1 MTKRVGD
8 TPTRVGVAVPA
19 AGLGRRMG
27 GARKLF
33 LELAGKPVL
42 LRSLIPFL
50 AENRVTAIAI
60 AVMREELDNQPEW
73 LTDLDKRIVVVE
85 GGATRG
91 ESVACAIGAL
101 PDDVTEIA
109 VHDGARPL
117 VAPELISRCID
128 LACTGVGAVAG
139 EPMID
144 TVKRVDKE
152 DFVTGTPDR
161 STLWSAHTPQVF
173 PAMMLRAAYS
183 KGYPVATD
191 DASLVEATGGRI
203 QMLDDGGMN
212 IKITR
217 PADLVLAEAIL
228 STRDSD

>member
-8 TPTRVGVAVPA
+8 ALARVGVAVPA

-27 GARKLF
+27 GVRKPF

-42 LRSLIPFL
+42 LRSLSPFL
-50 AENRVTAIAI
+50 AEPRGTAIAI
-60 AVMREELDNQPEW
+60 SVTREELDNQPEW
-73 LTDLDKRIVVVE
+73 LTDLDKRIVIVE

-91 ESVACAIGAL
+91 ASVACAIAAL

-117 VAPELISRCID
+117 VAPEVISRCID
-128 LACTGVGAVAG
+128 VARTGVGAVAG

-152 DFVTGTPDR
+152 DFVTATTDR

-183 KGYPVATD
+183 KGSAVTTD

-228 STRDSD
+228 STRCSD

>member
-8 TPTRVGVAVPA
+8 ALARVGVAVPA

-27 GARKLF
+27 GVRKPF

-42 LRSLIPFL
+42 LRSLSPFL
-50 AENRVTAIAI
+50 AEPRVTAIAI
-60 AVMREELDNQPEW
+60 SVTREELDNQPEW
-73 LTDLDKRIVVVE
+73 LTDLDKRIVIVE

-91 ESVACAIGAL
+91 ASVACAIAAL

-117 VAPELISRCID
+117 VAPEVISRCID
-128 LACTGVGAVAG
+128 VARTGVGAVAG

-152 DFVTGTPDR
+152 DFVTATTDR
-161 STLWSAHTPQVF
+161 
-173 PAMMLRAAYS
+173 
-183 KGYPVATD
+183 
-191 DASLVEATGGRI
+191 
-203 QMLDDGGMN
+203 
-212 IKITR
+212 
-217 PADLVLAEAIL
+217 
-228 STRDSD
+228 